1 MADVSTRNDWLTEE
15 EYWQDNF
22 KRRPYV
28 QSDQDYAF
36 YRPAYRFGYEA
47 SDRYQGEDWDDVES
61 NLRRDWDEY
70 TDRGQSTW
78 EQIKGAVRDAWDRVT
93 GSRR

>member
-1 MADVSTRNDWLTEE
+1 M
-15 EYWQDNF
+15 
-22 KRRPYV
+22 
-28 QSDQDYAF
+28 QSDRDFGF

-61 NLRRDWDEY
+61 NLRRDWDKY
-70 TDRGQSTW
+70 NDRGESTW

-93 GSRR
+93 GNRP